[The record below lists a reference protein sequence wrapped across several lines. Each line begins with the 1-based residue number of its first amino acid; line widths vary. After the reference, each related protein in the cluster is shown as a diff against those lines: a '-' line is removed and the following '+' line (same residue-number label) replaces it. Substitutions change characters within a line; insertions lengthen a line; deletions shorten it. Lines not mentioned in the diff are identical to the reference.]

1 MHLYECTYMN
11 TVLYIY
17 MNVHIWTSLYEHT
30 YERPYMNP
38 LYEHPYMD
46 VHIWLL
52 VLYMILILIVDKYTN
67 YFNTHYEY

>member
-30 YERPYMNP
+30 YERPYMNAPIWTP
-38 LYEHPYMD
+38 LYGRS
-46 VHIWLL
+46 
-52 VLYMILILIVDKYTN
+52 YMITRTVHD
-67 YFNTHYEY
+67 FNFNSR